1 LQHTRGRR
9 ARRSRPLAARRVARP
24 LALALAAAARPL
36 TVRRRRPPLPRRSFL
51 TFFKTLEG
59 QTVTVELKNDLQ
71 LRGTLSSVDQYL
83 NLKLADARVVD
94 AAAFPQLAAVS
105 TVFVRGTV
113 VRYVHV
119 PPAAVD
125 TELLQDAARKE
136 AMEAAKGG
144 KR

>member
-1 LQHTRGRR
+1 M
-9 ARRSRPLAARRVARP
+9 
-24 LALALAAAARPL
+24 
-36 TVRRRRPPLPRRSFL
+36 
-51 TFFKTLEG
+51 
-59 QTVTVELKNDLQ
+59 TVELKNDLQ

-94 AAAFPQLAAVS
+94 AAAFPQLTAVS

-136 AMEAAKGG
+136 AMEAAKAAG